1 MCVYVYNMY
10 GLVFR
15 MLDDER
21 KFGSMSSVMNGS
33 KLSLAEAGLEV
44 SLSLPVYYSKR

>member
-10 GLVFR
+10 VLVFR
-15 MLDDER
+15 LPDDER

-33 KLSLAEAGLEV
+33 KLSLAETGLEV
-44 SLSLPVYYSKR
+44 PLFLLVYYSKR